1 MDHADTVLEKRTMK
15 KTTVIIF
22 LVIEFIIFLL
32 DVSVYAQRKGMN
44 WQAEIDIPGDLML
57 TIVED
62 VTIPEISSIGNP
74 ATSTDEIT
82 IIKGTVIRPLYIGY
96 NTVTF
101 YDEITQK
108 RYSIEWQ
115 NIKEQDQLELLK
127 INADQ
132 KTKEDQRRM
141 IVNGIVVGLIGGIS
155 WVTVALLI
163 SIWLTRKNKE
173 KTIVI
178 FNVVAIV
185 FMLFILLNIIF
196 SIR

>member
-1 MDHADTVLEKRTMK
+1 
-15 KTTVIIF
+15 
-22 LVIEFIIFLL
+22 
-32 DVSVYAQRKGMN
+32 
-44 WQAEIDIPGDLML
+44 
-57 TIVED
+57 
-62 VTIPEISSIGNP
+62 
-74 ATSTDEIT
+74 
-82 IIKGTVIRPLYIGY
+82 
-96 NTVTF
+96 
-101 YDEITQK
+101 
-108 RYSIEWQ
+108 
-115 NIKEQDQLELLK
+115 
-127 INADQ
+127 
-132 KTKEDQRRM
+132 M